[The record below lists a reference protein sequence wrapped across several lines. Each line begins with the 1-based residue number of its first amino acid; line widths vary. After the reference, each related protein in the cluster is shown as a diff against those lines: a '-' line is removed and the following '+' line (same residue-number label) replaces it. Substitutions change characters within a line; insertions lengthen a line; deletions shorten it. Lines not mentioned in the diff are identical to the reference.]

1 MNWLVNKYNNC
12 WDLCVNYYHV
22 DPVIF
27 LVLYIVKSV
36 IFWWL
41 TAVILKRALKRQWDG
56 LALLVTVNAAVDVVP
71 WVYVWIWGDNHP
83 WWYQYMVYFIGG
95 WGFVGVY
102 LDIRRKTKKQ
112 NALQQQAARDA
123 DGKPTE
129 APPQGESGK
138 EADGDKDSSGS

>member
-1 MNWLVNKYNNC
+1 MNWLVNKYNTC

-83 WWYQYMVYFIGG
+83 WWYQYMVYFVGG

-102 LDIRRKTKKQ
+102 LDIRRKTKK
-112 NALQQQAARDA
+112 RDA
-123 DGKPTE
+123 QLLQE
-129 APPQGESGK
+129 NSAASAEN
-138 EADGDKDSSGS
+138 DKDKLNSANDGGSQ

>member
-1 MNWLVNKYNNC
+1 MNWLVEKYNNC
-12 WDLCVNYYHV
+12 WDLCVNTYHV

-27 LVLYIVKSV
+27 LVLYVVKSV

-41 TAVILKRALKRQWDG
+41 TAVILKRALKRQWEG
-56 LALLVTVNAAVDVVP
+56 LALLVTINAAVDVVP

-83 WWYQYMVYFIGG
+83 WWYQYMVYIIGG

-112 NALQQQAARDA
+112 DSLPQVDQAPAEALSEKQQD
-123 DGKPTE
+123 E
-129 APPQGESGK
+129 SAPPKAE
-138 EADGDKDSSGS
+138 